1 MANKL
6 KSPESLN
13 DYAKLCSYAS
23 TYTQAWLH
31 RKQGVQLPVVTAVR
45 SVRGIDEDRARA
57 STEVFMCNEQGKLTR
72 ISSQSLD
79 VAKPVAFDISPS
91 GSLTLALHSSFY
103 GITGSKEEK
112 AIIEVTSDSGESYRI
127 DAFNVHGAFM
137 GDTWF
142 GGCSWSADERFV
154 AYIAVAKVEKPQTY
168 FGSQSY
174 TTSSEGT
181 ASASASSTKY
191 NYTEDWGERFGGI
204 GALGLFVL
212 DVAAQAV
219 HKIGDIDTA
228 QYTVGQPCLIA
239 TDVDG
244 VQKYILAYTAFS
256 NLPRKL
262 GLFSCFQRPHSV
274 FVTDLTEL
282 LGSPPSA
289 EPRKLQHHLLSAG
302 LKTARSARCSSDGRQ
317 VVFLGQ
323 EKGFEEHNGC
333 SELFATSAA
342 DIVALT
348 SGASASYRKVVAQV
362 NTPEVVSTGTRPT
375 LAFPGIYCE
384 SLPTR
389 CFSSA
394 SSVVLPS
401 QWGSDTI
408 ILSVDLDTGAC
419 QPLRE
424 ACTAG
429 TTTVLDVAQN
439 LVLFAHS
446 TPTAPSRLRVLD
458 TQQSRV
464 AWSQDAPA
472 EQAVRLLRATA
483 AGVIENKNTR
493 DNTPNPALQLR
504 DGAIAGLGWEVFSH
518 TADSI
523 LFESILIYPTGA
535 GAGLP
540 IVVVP
545 HGGPHSCMTTAYF
558 HAYAFLAHTLGA
570 AVLHVNYRGSPGFG
584 QDSIHSLPGK
594 IGKNDVDDMMTAL
607 NRALALR
614 FDASTARVSADSTH
628 PLLVNSSRVSVV
640 GGSHGGFLAGHLIGQ
655 YPEVFKAAAMRNP
668 VTNIPAMYSVSDIP
682 GKSKAVLACS
692 RRMYGL
698 TMLPCIG
705 NLFMLPLQ
713 TGARWRAA
721 GQACTT
727 SAPTRRPA
735 RS

>member
-1 MANKL
+1 
-6 KSPESLN
+6 
-13 DYAKLCSYAS
+13 
-23 TYTQAWLH
+23 
-31 RKQGVQLPVVTAVR
+31 VQLPVVTAVR
-45 SVRGIDEDRARA
+45 SARGIDEDRARA
-57 STEVFMCNEQGKLTR
+57 STEVFICSEQGKLNR
-72 ISSQSLD
+72 VSSQSLD

-91 GSLTLALHSSFY
+91 GALTLALHSSFY
-103 GITGSKEEK
+103 GITGSKEDK
-112 AIIEVTSDSGESYRI
+112 AIIEVTSDIGESYRI
-127 DAFNVHGAFM
+127 DVSNVHGAFM

-154 AYIAVAKVEKPQTY
+154 AYVAVAKTEKPQTY
-168 FGSQSY
+168 FGTQSY
-174 TTSSEGT
+174 SAASDG
-181 ASASASSTKY
+181 AVSASASSTKY

-212 DVAAQAV
+212 DVAAQV
-219 HKIGDIDTA
+219 IHKISDIDTVH
-228 QYTVGQPCLIA
+228 YTVGQPCLIA
-239 TDVDG
+239 TQVDG
-244 VQKYILAYTAFS
+244 AQKYVLAYTAFS

-282 LGSPPSA
+282 LASAPSA
-289 EPRKLQHHLLSAG
+289 EPHIRQHHLLSAG
-302 LKTARSARCSSDGRQ
+302 LKTARSTRCSSDGRR

-323 EKGFEEHNGC
+323 ERGFEEHNGC
-333 SELFATSAA
+333 SELFAASTV
-342 DIVALT
+342 DILALT
-348 SGASASYRKVVAQV
+348 SGSNEVISALYRKVVAQV
-362 NTPEVVSTGTRPT
+362 NTPEVVSDSGRPT

-394 SSVVLPS
+394 STLILSS
-401 QWGSDTI
+401 QWGSDTV

-424 ACTAG
+424 ACAVG
-429 TTTVLDVAQN
+429 TSTVLDVVQN
-439 LVLFAHS
+439 LVLFFHS
-446 TPTAPSRLRVLD
+446 TPTSPARLRVFD

-464 AWSQDAPA
+464 AWSLDAPT

-483 AGVIENKNTR
+483 TGSIENKSSR
-493 DNTPNPALQLR
+493 EATPASALQLR
-504 DGAIAGLGWEVFSH
+504 DGSIAGLGWEVFSH
-518 TADSI
+518 SAGSI

-540 IVVVP
+540 VVVVP

-558 HAYAFLAHTLGA
+558 HAYAFLAHSLGA

-584 QDSIHSLPGK
+584 QESIHSLPGN

-607 NRALALR
+607 NHALTLR
-614 FDASTARVSADSTH
+614 FDASGARLTPDAANGH
-628 PLLVNSSRVSVV
+628 ALLVDKSRVSVV

-682 GKSKAVLACS
+682 GKCTLVLIS
-692 RRMYGL
+692 
-698 TMLPCIG
+698 
-705 NLFMLPLQ
+705 
-713 TGARWRAA
+713 
-721 GQACTT
+721 
-727 SAPTRRPA
+727 
-735 RS
+735 